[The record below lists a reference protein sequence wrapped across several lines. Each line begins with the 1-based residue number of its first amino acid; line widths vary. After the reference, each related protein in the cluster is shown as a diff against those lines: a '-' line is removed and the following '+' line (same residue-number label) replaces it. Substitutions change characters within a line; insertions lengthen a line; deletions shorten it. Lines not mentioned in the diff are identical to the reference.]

1 VCICRW
7 NNENTFFKHTKLDFW
22 NLSYGHLELRDTMV
36 FDCEWGHGE
45 EGGAGLTLRWMRV
58 ETNVEKSTITA
69 AKMKDMMMRILLLCL
84 L

>member
-1 VCICRW
+1 MLC
-7 NNENTFFKHTKLDFW
+7 
-22 NLSYGHLELRDTMV
+22 
-36 FDCEWGHGE
+36 
-45 EGGAGLTLRWMRV
+45 WMRV